1 MTGYGRAEGQFN
13 EKKIV
18 VELRALN
25 SKQLDLYFKMPAEY
39 KEKEIEIR
47 SFLNGR
53 VRRGKVE
60 CSVNCT
66 GGISKKAALNKPMAR
81 IYYDEL
87 KNLERELG
95 FDTQDYA
102 SVLIRMPEVMQTEV
116 AEISDDEWKLLLG
129 LFEEAN
135 NNLNEFKGAEGE
147 KLFADLKSNID
158 SIAELTERVKP
169 LAGSRID
176 EVKSRIADALQ
187 NGFDKEKIDDS
198 RFEQELIYYIE
209 KLDINEEIVRLE
221 SHLEYFIETLNGD
234 ESSGKKLGFI
244 AQEIG
249 REINTM
255 GAKSYNADMQ
265 RLVVQMKDLLE
276 RIKEQVLNVL

>member
-39 KEKEIEIR
+39 KEKEIDLR
-47 SFLNGR
+47 SLLNGKI
-53 VRRGKVE
+53 RRGKVE
-60 CSVNCT
+60 CSVTCS
-66 GGISKKAALNKPMAR
+66 GGISKKAALNKPMAKL
-81 IYYDEL
+81 YFDEI
-87 KNLERELG
+87 KNLENELG

-102 SVLIRMPEVMQTEV
+102 SVLVRLPEVMQ
-116 AEISDDEWKLLLG
+116 AEIADISNEEWDELIG
-129 LFEEAN
+129 LFLTASDKLNDFRITEGK
-135 NNLNEFKGAEGE
+135 NLYE
-147 KLFADLKSNID
+147 DLKSNVA
-158 SIAELTERVKP
+158 SISDLLEKIKP
-169 LAGSRID
+169 LADSRQE
-176 EVKSRIADALQ
+176 EVRARLKESLDK
-187 NGFDKEKIDDS
+187 GFDKEKVDES
-198 RFEQELIYYIE
+198 RFEQELIYYLE
-209 KLDINEEIVRLE
+209 KMDINEEIVRLE
-221 SHLEYFIETLNGD
+221 SHLKYFGDTIDND

-244 AQEIG
+244 GQEIG

-265 RLVVQMKDLLE
+265 HIVVQMKDLLE